1 MSDNPY
7 ASPQTSLAQ
16 NDGSASEADIEKV
29 NKAQKLM
36 LRAFGV
42 SLVLRLVSGIVAAE
56 GGAVFAVIMGMA
68 ALACLIALLIGVYRV
83 ASGLGKNGI
92 LYVIGMFVPL
102 LNLIILIMLNNQASN
117 FLRANGLEVGF
128 WGAKY

>member
-92 LYVIGMFVPL
+92 LYLIGMFVPL